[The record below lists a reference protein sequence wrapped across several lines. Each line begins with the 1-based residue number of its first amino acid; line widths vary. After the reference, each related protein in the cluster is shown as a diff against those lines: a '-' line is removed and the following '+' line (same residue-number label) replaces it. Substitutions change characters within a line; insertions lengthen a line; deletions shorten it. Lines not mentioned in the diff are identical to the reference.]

1 MLLSGFLAI
10 AAQSAFAVTNSTYYG
25 PAKRP
30 ANARLVW
37 RDEFAGSRLDLAKW
51 RYDTAHNKQGW
62 FNKEKQYYSAG
73 GTLRVANGRLAIAA
87 RHETPASAPDWG
99 GQNYTSGKI
108 VSRMTSVYGESR
120 G

>member
-1 MLLSGFLAI
+1 MLLSGFLVI

-73 GTLRVANGRLAIAA
+73 GESSRRQW
-87 RHETPASAPDWG
+87 TPRDRGAP
-99 GQNYTSGKI
+99 
-108 VSRMTSVYGESR
+108 
-120 G
+120 